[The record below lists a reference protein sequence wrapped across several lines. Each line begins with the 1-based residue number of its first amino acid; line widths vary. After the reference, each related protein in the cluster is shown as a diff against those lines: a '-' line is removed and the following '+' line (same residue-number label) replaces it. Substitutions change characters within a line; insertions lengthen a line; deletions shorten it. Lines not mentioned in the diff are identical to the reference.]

1 MCRRV
6 VLVDIGRERSVS
18 GHLQSSVLGELAF
31 ILAMG
36 ARDEAEMLAVWHKLC
51 GKLPSCTIEGVVD
64 QVKTAIIEVREGL

>member
-1 MCRRV
+1 V
-6 VLVDIGRERSVS
+6 EAVSER
-18 GHLQSSVLGELAF
+18 LQPSVLGELAF

-64 QVKTAIIEVREGL
+64 QVKTTIIEVREGL